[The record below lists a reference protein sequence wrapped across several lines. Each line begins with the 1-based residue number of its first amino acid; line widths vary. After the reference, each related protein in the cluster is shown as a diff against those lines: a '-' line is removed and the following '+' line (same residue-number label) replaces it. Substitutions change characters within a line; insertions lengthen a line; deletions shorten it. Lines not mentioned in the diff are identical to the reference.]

1 MIVYFGV
8 MGNGFDWFLGFN
20 QLVHGE
26 EVAESAKGLEEGV
39 DALGAFAGA
48 VDAAAGLARLLGD
61 DYGVDAHHA
70 GELLLLLGQ
79 LIGEAMLLAAG
90 HELVGDLCLFDQA
103 EDALLALVDVDG
115 IEELLGGPLLLLTD
129 AQLQDAL
136 LGGLA
141 VHLEVQVVV
150 SHRRRLCE
158 SS

>member
-1 MIVYFGV
+1 
-8 MGNGFDWFLGFN
+8 
-20 QLVHGE
+20 
-26 EVAESAKGLEEGV
+26 
-39 DALGAFAGA
+39 
-48 VDAAAGLARLLGD
+48 
-61 DYGVDAHHA
+61 
-70 GELLLLLGQ
+70 
-79 LIGEAMLLAAG
+79 MLLAAG

-103 EDALLALVDVDG
+103 EDAFLALVDVDG